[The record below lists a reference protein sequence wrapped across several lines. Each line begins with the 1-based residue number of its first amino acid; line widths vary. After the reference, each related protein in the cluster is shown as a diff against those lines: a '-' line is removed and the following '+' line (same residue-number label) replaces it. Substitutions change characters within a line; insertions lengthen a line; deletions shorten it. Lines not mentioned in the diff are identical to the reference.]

1 MSKTATT
8 PAAHQS
14 RAAAVVDSQRRGIYN
29 SNRSDAQASAQAT
42 RASHAAHASARRRFV
57 DPTTCDREYRAA
69 ELEFLV
75 AIQAYKHSSGRMFP
89 TWSEVLEVLEG
100 LGYRKGSPHEAVTRP
115 PLSNLS
121 PSAPGST
128 SATLCPAPRSPRS
141 RASGPA

>member
-14 RAAAVVDSQRRGIYN
+14 LAAAVVDSERRGIFNY
-29 SNRSDAQASAQAT
+29 NRSDAQASAQASAQAT

-69 ELEFLV
+69 ELEFLA
-75 AIQAYKHSSGRMFP
+75 AIQAYKQSSGRMFP

-100 LGYRKGSPHEAVTRP
+100 LGYRK
-115 PLSNLS
+115 
-121 PSAPGST
+121 APAGRT
-128 SATLCPAPRSPRS
+128 
-141 RASGPA
+141 G